1 MLCEILNIAY
11 PIVLAGMGPTAG
23 GGQGG
28 VAGADLVA
36 AVSKAGG
43 LGVLG
48 AAGFP
53 PDRLEDEIRKI
64 QDLTDKSFGVDILV
78 PSNLAPSSVA
88 QGTAQGPARPP
99 SG

>member
-1 MLCEILNIAY
+1 MSRPILSTVLCEMLNIEY
-11 PIVLAGMGPTAG
+11 PIVLAGMGPTVG

-36 AVSKAGG
+36 AVSNAGG

-53 PDRLEDEIRKI
+53 PDRLD
-64 QDLTDKSFGVDILV
+64 
-78 PSNLAPSSVA
+78 
-88 QGTAQGPARPP
+88 
-99 SG
+99 

>member
-1 MLCEILNIAY
+1 MTRPILSTVLCEMLNIEY
-11 PIVLAGMGPTAG
+11 PVVLAGMGPTVG

-36 AVSKAGG
+36 AISNAGG

-53 PDRLEDEIRKI
+53 PDRLEEEIRRI
-64 QDLTDKSFGVDILV
+64 QDLTDAPMRRYRAPGV
-78 PSNLAPSSVA
+78 LAWT
-88 QGTAQGPARPP
+88 GII
-99 SG
+99 